1 MADQTATELV
11 LSHQNWTS
19 FLQAMARLYKYPYH
33 EQLMIYAQRPD
44 ATACASYEIW
54 NNQMRRYVQRGRRG
68 IALIDTTRDNPEIKY
83 VFDVSDTGVRPNSRT
98 PYLFQFRPEHEQ
110 TVTDAL
116 ADRFG
121 IGPGNNLPDFIEEIA
136 NWLADDYWAKN
147 KEDILRN
154 IDGSYISDYD
164 EEKHPVCVP

>member
-1 MADQTATELV
+1 MPSKLQIYREMADQTAASLV
-11 LSHQNWTS
+11 LSHENWTS

-68 IALIDTTRDNPEIKY
+68 IVLIDTNGDNPEIKY

-116 ADRFG
+116 ADR
-121 IGPGNNLPDFIEEIA
+121 
-136 NWLADDYWAKN
+136 K
-147 KEDILRN
+147 
-154 IDGSYISDYD
+154 S
-164 EEKHPVCVP
+164 VV